1 MGEQQAKPQFDL
13 EDQFSFKKQRN
24 TKKKK
29 EKKKKITKVVRHETD
44 LVFVSISFSN
54 VNAKKS
60 TKKS

>member
-29 EKKKKITKVVRHETD
+29 KRKKK
-44 LVFVSISFSN
+44 
-54 VNAKKS
+54 
-60 TKKS
+60 